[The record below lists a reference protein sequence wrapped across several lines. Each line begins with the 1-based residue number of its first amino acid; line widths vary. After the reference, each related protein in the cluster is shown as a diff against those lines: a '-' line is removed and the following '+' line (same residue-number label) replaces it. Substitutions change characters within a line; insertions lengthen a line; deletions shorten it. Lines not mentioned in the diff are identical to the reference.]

1 MREYGLGK
9 RINEV
14 RKDRGMT
21 ASRLAEMCHINDVYL
36 RQIEGGM
43 KIPSLEVFV
52 NICKALKISPDYLLR
67 DELESNEISTIREI
81 EALWREMPPGKQ
93 ELVLAMIR
101 GAAEYHKIAENRKK

>member
-21 ASRLAEMCHINDVYL
+21 ARRLAEMCHINDVYL

-67 DELESNEISTIREI
+67 DALGDNEVSDIRELA
-81 EALWREMPPGKQ
+81 ELWESTSPSQQ
-93 ELVLAMIR
+93 EIAAAMIR
-101 GAAEYHKIAENRKK
+101 AVLERRED

>member
-21 ASRLAEMCHINDVYL
+21 ARRLAEMCHINDVYL

-43 KIPSLEVFV
+43 
-52 NICKALKISPDYLLR
+52 
-67 DELESNEISTIREI
+67 
-81 EALWREMPPGKQ
+81 
-93 ELVLAMIR
+93 
-101 GAAEYHKIAENRKK
+101 